1 PLLGYIGSF
10 ISWSWSTIRSYDVGY
25 SGTLTSTCVL
35 AVALIPGAWY
45 ERDFPKSPSPSSPI
59 PLPRPLSI
67 QSFVPPTLPT
77 DHDIPTSVYATPMS
91 SMVRLHVPTVNGENW
106 ELDSSLASSSPS

>member
-1 PLLGYIGSF
+1 MLMVFFLL
-10 ISWSWSTIRSYDVGY
+10 SWEGY
-25 SGTLTSTCVL
+25 SGTLTGTCVL

-45 ERDFPKSPSPSSPI
+45 ERDFPISPSPSSPI

-91 SMVRLHVPTVNGENW
+91 SMAF
-106 ELDSSLASSSPS
+106 DSPARPHC